1 MRIVIAISC
10 VIVLVLIFLTM
21 QVPKIAENKIEQA
34 INDVQSASEVQ
45 IEDQKALQDVVV
57 KIVEQLESNQQTR
70 LKYLVAAYLVIWL
83 VFMLYLL
90 RIGKQQQA
98 LDQRLAQIE
107 LDATESKDE
116 SIE

>member
-1 MRIVIAISC
+1 MRIVIVVSC
-10 VIVLVLIFLTM
+10 VTVLVLLFLTM
-21 QVPKIAENKIEQA
+21 QVPKISENKIEQA
-34 INDVQSASEVQ
+34 INDVQSASEVKV
-45 IEDQKALQDVVV
+45 EDQIALQDVVM
-57 KIVEQLESNQQTR
+57 KIVEQLESNQRTR

-90 RIGKQQQA
+90 QIGKQQQA

-107 LDATESKDE
+107 LDTTESKDE

>member
-1 MRIVIAISC
+1 MRIVIVVSC
-10 VIVLVLIFLTM
+10 VIVLVLLFLTM
-21 QVPKIAENKIEQA
+21 QVPKISENKIEQA

-45 IEDQKALQDVVV
+45 IEDQKALQDIVM
-57 KIVEQLESNQQTR
+57 KIVEQLESNQRTR
-70 LKYLVAAYLVIWL
+70 LKYLIAAYLVIWL

-98 LDQRLAQIE
+98 LDQRLTQIE
-107 LDATESKDE
+107 LDASGSKDE

>member
-1 MRIVIAISC
+1 MRILIVVSC
-10 VIVLVLIFLTM
+10 IIVLVFLFLTM
-21 QVPKIAENKIEQA
+21 QVPKISENKIEQT

-45 IEDQKALQDVVV
+45 IADQKALQDVVM
-57 KIVEQLESNQQTR
+57 KIVEQLEDNQRTR

-90 RIGKQQQA
+90 RIGKQQQT
-98 LDQRLAQIE
+98 LDQRLSQIE
-107 LDATESKDE
+107 LDASEDQDE

>member
-1 MRIVIAISC
+1 MRILIVVSC

-45 IEDQKALQDVVV
+45 IEDQKALQAVVM
-57 KIVEQLESNQQTR
+57 KIVEQLESNQRTR